1 MTFLFSNV
9 LSIWMMLRV
18 ILQPAS
24 RHKLRPDITRM
35 TSRANVGI
43 IEYTAVLLLL
53 LLGQFT

>member
-9 LSIWMMLRV
+9 LSIC
-18 ILQPAS
+18 

-35 TSRANVGI
+35 TSRANVVI